1 MIVESF
7 LIITMATFNFTVMS
21 GCSRANLLMLYSD
34 FSTDNIKRMDSV
46 CFLQVGEFASVM
58 PQGVAENT
66 ITLPYNDSEAVRKL
80 FDDMGDTIAA
90 IIVEPV
96 AGNMGCVPPEPG

>member
-46 CFLQVGEFASVM
+46 CFPVLERLLPRLVTFSWYERRR
-58 PQGVAENT
+58 
-66 ITLPYNDSEAVRKL
+66 ITSA
-80 FDDMGDTIAA
+80 
-90 IIVEPV
+90 
-96 AGNMGCVPPEPG
+96 

>member
-21 GCSRANLLMLYSD
+21 GCSRANLLMFYSD

-46 CFLQVGEFASVM
+46 CFLQVGEFASVICL
-58 PQGVAENT
+58 QNLWLIAKV
-66 ITLPYNDSEAVRKL
+66 IDRTL
-80 FDDMGDTIAA
+80 
-90 IIVEPV
+90 
-96 AGNMGCVPPEPG
+96 